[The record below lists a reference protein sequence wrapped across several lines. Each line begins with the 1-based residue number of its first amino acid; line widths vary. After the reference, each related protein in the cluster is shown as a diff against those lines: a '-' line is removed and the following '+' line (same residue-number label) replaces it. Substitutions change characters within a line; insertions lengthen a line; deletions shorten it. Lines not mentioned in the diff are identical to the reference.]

1 MRFVKEDVNFT
12 GTDEEVVEILVK
24 HFHKVY
30 NSNVEIDWSVLDD
43 LKQKPI
49 RSDMNVSLS
58 LHDFE

>member
-12 GTDEEVVEILVK
+12 GTDEEVAEILVK
-24 HFHKVY
+24 HFNKVY